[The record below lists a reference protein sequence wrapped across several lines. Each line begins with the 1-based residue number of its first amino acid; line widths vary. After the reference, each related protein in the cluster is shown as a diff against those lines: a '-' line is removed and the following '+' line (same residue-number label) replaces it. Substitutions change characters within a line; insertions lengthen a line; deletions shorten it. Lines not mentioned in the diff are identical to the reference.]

1 MTRSVNHQMLTELQI
16 TQYTVYIAE
25 HSLILTKNTKI
36 QLISYVPQSNWWV
49 HKGLTDRGLAA
60 LLLKKTEIHSPTHE
74 WGLLLYFFKGKF
86 CSMSTLSHDF
96 SSLI

>member
-49 HKGLTDRGLAA
+49 HKGLHAA
-60 LLLKKTEIHSPTHE
+60 LFIRNVVKMCLVSILH
-74 WGLLLYFFKGKF
+74 F
-86 CSMSTLSHDF
+86 CSFFVQSF
-96 SSLI
+96 LIFKEVMWIVVSY

>member
-1 MTRSVNHQMLTELQI
+1 MPRLVNHQMLTELQI

-36 QLISYVPQSNWWV
+36 QLTSYVPQSNWWV
-49 HKGLTDRGLAA
+49 HKGLTDCGLAA

-86 CSMSTLSHDF
+86 CSMSTLSHNL
-96 SSLI
+96 SS